1 MSNQFICSVAKVLSP
16 TQLVINKGSNAGLK
30 EGLRFLIYQ
39 LSDDDIID
47 PITKQSLGK
56 LEIVKGTGKIVHL
69 QDTMA
74 TIESDQYEKKQPRKV
89 TTTSS
94 PNRVGLILDPYK
106 TVEEID
112 PGVRTQLPFD
122 NPQVGDF
129 AKQIP

>member
-1 MSNQFICSVAKVLSP
+1 MSNQFICNVAKVLSP

-47 PITKQSLGK
+47 PVTKQSLGK

-94 PNRVGLILDPYK
+94 SNRFGLIFDPHK
-106 TVEEID
+106 TVEEYD
-112 PGVRTQLPFD
+112 PDVKTQIPFD
-122 NPQVGDF
+122 DPQVGDF